1 MKGKV
6 ACQMGM
12 NELLITELITQN
24 VLGDLKPAEVAAL
37 LSTMVFQVRSRN
49 KEDLEDVL
57 KDLEPP
63 LQKVGYWTNIFKLI
77 QMIKFNSQ

>member
-63 LQKVGYWTNIFKLI
+63 LQKVGY
-77 QMIKFNSQ
+77 